1 MTNSISIKKATG
13 IYGIAK
19 YSTIFIQLIIS
30 AVLSRILTPN
40 DYGIVAVVT
49 VFTTLF
55 TTLANLGLG
64 TAVTQ
69 FKDLSRQDIQDIFTF
84 SEYFSFALALFFAIA
99 AYPIALFYNDTVYVP
114 IVLMLTISILFN
126 ALNMIPNALLLRE
139 KEFLKVGI
147 RMIVATAMSGM
158 VAVILAFCGAKYY
171 ALVIQSILNAF
182 ITFVW
187 NYYGSGL
194 KFKLKFSYEP
204 IKHVK
209 SYSLNQFLYNIAN
222 YFAQNL
228 DNLMTGKI
236 MGNAMLA
243 YYNKG
248 YTLMRYPVT
257 NIAHVITPV
266 LHPILSDHQNNKK
279 YIFNEF
285 IKISKILSLLGVFIT
300 AFCFWADT
308 EIIVCYFG
316 NQWYDSVEPFKW
328 LSTCICVQLLNALFG
343 SIYQSLGCTKQM
355 LHSGIFHI
363 SISLLAI
370 IFGAYTRNITLLAI
384 FVSASMFIK
393 FFIECYFL
401 IKKSFGFSVFGFLKA
416 FLPDCLIF
424 VIMFV
429 SFNIIGDFKQY
440 GLWTSLFIKLGV
452 ACVEFLIL
460 LIITKQLHYFSAI
473 MPAKFQRKKVDKLI
487 KGRKNF

>member
-1 MTNSISIKKATG
+1 MEKSISIKKATG
-13 IYGIAK
+13 IYGVAK
-19 YSTIFIQLIIS
+19 YSTILIQLVIS
-30 AVLSRILTPN
+30 AVLSRILTPS
-40 DYGIVAVVT
+40 DYGIVAIVT

-69 FKDLSRQDIQDIFTF
+69 FKDLSRKDVQDIFTF
-84 SEYFSFALALFFAIA
+84 SEYFSVALAVIFAIA
-99 AYPIALFYNDTVYVP
+99 AYPIAAFYNDMVYVP

-147 RMIVATAMSGM
+147 RMIVATAASGL
-158 VAVILAFCGAKYY
+158 VAIILAFCGAKYY

-187 NYYGSGL
+187 NYHGSGL
-194 KFKLKFSYEP
+194 KFKVKFSYEP

-209 SYSLNQFLYNIAN
+209 SYSLNQFLYNMAN

-228 DNLMTGKI
+228 DNLLTGKI
-236 MGNAMLA
+236 MGNEMLA

-279 YIFNEF
+279 YIYDEF
-285 IKISKILSLLGVFIT
+285 VKISKILSLLGVFIT
-300 AFCFWADT
+300 TFCFWADT

-316 NQWYDSVEPFKW
+316 DQWYDAVEPFKW

-355 LHSGIFHI
+355 LRSGMFHI

-370 IFGAYTRNITLLAI
+370 FMGAYTKNITLMAV
-384 FVSASMFIK
+384 FVSASMFVK

-401 IKKSFGFSVFGFLKA
+401 IKKSFGFSVFEFLKS
-416 FLPDCLIF
+416 FIPDCLIF
-424 VIMFV
+424 AIMFGGF
-429 SFNIIGDFKQY
+429 SIIGDFKQY
-440 GLWTSLFIKLGV
+440 GLWASLFIKLGI
-452 ACVEFLIL
+452 ACVVFLIL
-460 LIITKQLHYFSAI
+460 LVATKQLHYLSEI
-473 MPAKFQRKKVDKLI
+473 IPAKFRRKKVDK
-487 KGRKNF
+487 

>member
-1 MTNSISIKKATG
+1 MKTISIKKATG
-13 IYGIAK
+13 IYGAAK
-19 YSTIFIQLIIS
+19 YSTILIQLVIS

-69 FKDLSRQDIQDIFTF
+69 FKDLSIEDVQDIFTF
-84 SEYFSFALALFFAIA
+84 SEYFSVALAVIFAIA
-99 AYPIALFYNDTVYVP
+99 AYPIAAFYNDMVYVP

-147 RMIVATAMSGM
+147 RMIVATVVSGL
-158 VAVILAFCGAKYY
+158 AAIILAFCGAKYY

-194 KFKLKFSYEP
+194 KFKVKFSYEP

-209 SYSLNQFLYNIAN
+209 SYSLNQFLYNMAN

-228 DNLMTGKI
+228 DNLLTGKI
-236 MGNAMLA
+236 MGNEMLA

-279 YIFNEF
+279 YIYDEF
-285 IKISKILSLLGVFIT
+285 VKISKILSLLGVFIT

-316 NQWYDSVEPFKW
+316 NQWYDAVGPFKW

-370 IFGAYTRNITLLAI
+370 IMGAYTKNITLMAM
-384 FVSASMFIK
+384 FVSVSMFVK
-393 FFIECYFL
+393 FFIECCFL
-401 IKKSFGFSVFGFLKA
+401 IKRSFGFSIFEFLKS
-416 FLPDCLIF
+416 FIPDCLIF
-424 VIMFV
+424 VIMFAV
-429 SFNIIGDFKQY
+429 FSLIGDFKQY
-440 GLWTSLFIKLGV
+440 GLWTSLFVKLGI
-452 ACVEFLIL
+452 ACIVFLIL
-460 LIITKQLHYFSAI
+460 LIATRQLHYLNAI
-473 MPAKFQRKKVDKLI
+473 IPAKFRRKKIDK
-487 KGRKNF
+487 

>member
-1 MTNSISIKKATG
+1 MAKSISIKKATG
-13 IYGIAK
+13 IYGVAK
-19 YSTIFIQLIIS
+19 YSTILIQLVIS
-30 AVLSRILTPN
+30 AVLSRILTPS

-69 FKDLSRQDIQDIFTF
+69 FKDLSRKDVQDIFTF
-84 SEYFSFALALFFAIA
+84 SEYFSVALAVIFAIA
-99 AYPIALFYNDTVYVP
+99 AYPIAVFYNDMVYVP

-139 KEFLKVGI
+139 KEFLRVGI
-147 RMIVATAMSGM
+147 RMIVATAASGL
-158 VAVILAFCGAKYY
+158 VAIILAFCGAKYY

-187 NYYGSGL
+187 NYHGSGL
-194 KFKLKFSYEP
+194 KFKVKFSYEP

-209 SYSLNQFLYNIAN
+209 SYSLNQFLYNMAN

-228 DNLMTGKI
+228 DNLLTGKI
-236 MGNAMLA
+236 MGNEMLA

-248 YTLMRYPVT
+248 YTLMRYPIT

-279 YIFNEF
+279 YIYDEF
-285 IKISKILSLLGVFIT
+285 VKISKILSLLGIFIT

-316 NQWYDSVEPFKW
+316 DQWYDAVEPFKW

-355 LHSGIFHI
+355 LRSGMFHI

-370 IFGAYTRNITLLAI
+370 FMGAYTKNITLMAI
-384 FVSASMFIK
+384 FVSASMFVK

-401 IKKSFGFSVFGFLKA
+401 IKKSFGFSIFGFLKS
-416 FLPDCLIF
+416 FIPDCLIF
-424 VIMFV
+424 AIMFGAF
-429 SFNIIGDFKQY
+429 SIIGDFKQY
-440 GLWTSLFIKLGV
+440 GLWASLFIKLGI
-452 ACVEFLIL
+452 ACAVFLIL
-460 LIITKQLHYFSAI
+460 LIVTKQLHYLSAI
-473 MPAKFQRKKVDKLI
+473 IPAKFRRKKVDK
-487 KGRKNF
+487 

>member
-1 MTNSISIKKATG
+1 MEKSISIKKATG
-13 IYGIAK
+13 IYGVAK
-19 YSTIFIQLIIS
+19 YSTILIQLVIS
-30 AVLSRILTPN
+30 AVLSRILTPS

-55 TTLANLGLG
+55 TTLANLGFG

-69 FKDLSRQDIQDIFTF
+69 FKDLSRKDVQDIFTF
-84 SEYFSFALALFFAIA
+84 SEYFSVALAVIFAIA
-99 AYPIALFYNDTVYVP
+99 AYPIAAFYNDMVYVP

-147 RMIVATAMSGM
+147 RMIVATAASGL
-158 VAVILAFCGAKYY
+158 VAIILAFCGAKYY

-182 ITFVW
+182 ITFVL
-187 NYYGSGL
+187 NYHGSGL
-194 KFKLKFSYEP
+194 KFKVKFSYEP

-209 SYSLNQFLYNIAN
+209 SYSLNQFLYNMAN

-228 DNLMTGKI
+228 DNLLTGKI
-236 MGNAMLA
+236 MGNEMLA

-279 YIFNEF
+279 YIYDEF
-285 IKISKILSLLGVFIT
+285 VKISKILSLLGVFIT
-300 AFCFWADT
+300 TFCFWADT

-316 NQWYDSVEPFKW
+316 DQWYDAVEPFKW

-355 LHSGIFHI
+355 LRSGMFHI

-370 IFGAYTRNITLLAI
+370 FMGAYTKNITLMAV
-384 FVSASMFIK
+384 FVSASMFVK

-401 IKKSFGFSVFGFLKA
+401 IKKSFGFSIFEFLKS
-416 FLPDCLIF
+416 FIPDCLIF
-424 VIMFV
+424 AIMFGGF
-429 SFNIIGDFKQY
+429 SIIGDFKQY
-440 GLWTSLFIKLGV
+440 GLWASLFIKLGI
-452 ACVEFLIL
+452 ACVVFLIL
-460 LIITKQLHYFSAI
+460 LVATKQLHYLSEI
-473 MPAKFQRKKVDKLI
+473 IPAKFRRKKVDK
-487 KGRKNF
+487 

>member
-1 MTNSISIKKATG
+1 MAKSISIKKATG
-13 IYGIAK
+13 IYGVAK
-19 YSTIFIQLIIS
+19 YSTILIQLVIS
-30 AVLSRILTPN
+30 AVLSRILTPS

-69 FKDLSRQDIQDIFTF
+69 FKDLSRKDVQDIFTF
-84 SEYFSFALALFFAIA
+84 SEYFSVTLAVIFAIA
-99 AYPIALFYNDTVYVP
+99 AYPIAVFYNDMVYVP

-147 RMIVATAMSGM
+147 RMIVATAASGL
-158 VAVILAFCGAKYY
+158 VAIILAFCGAKYY

-187 NYYGSGL
+187 NYHGSGL
-194 KFKLKFSYEP
+194 KFKVKFSYEP

-209 SYSLNQFLYNIAN
+209 SYSLNQFLYNMAN

-228 DNLMTGKI
+228 DNLLTGKI
-236 MGNAMLA
+236 MGNEMLA

-279 YIFNEF
+279 YIYDEF
-285 IKISKILSLLGVFIT
+285 VKISKILSLLGIFIT

-316 NQWYDSVEPFKW
+316 DQWYDAVEPFKW

-343 SIYQSLGCTKQM
+343 SIYQSLGCTRQM
-355 LHSGIFHI
+355 LRSGMFHI

-370 IFGAYTRNITLLAI
+370 FMGAYTKNITLMAI
-384 FVSASMFIK
+384 FVSASMFVK

-401 IKKSFGFSVFGFLKA
+401 IKKSFGFSVFGFLKS
-416 FLPDCLIF
+416 FIPDCLIF
-424 VIMFV
+424 AIMFGAF
-429 SFNIIGDFKQY
+429 SIIGDFKQR
-440 GLWTSLFIKLGV
+440 GLWASLFIKLGI
-452 ACVEFLIL
+452 ACAVFLIL
-460 LIITKQLHYFSAI
+460 LIVTKQLHYLSAI
-473 MPAKFQRKKVDKLI
+473 IPAKFRRKKVD
-487 KGRKNF
+487 R